1 MRDRGKRPAA
11 RFGLR
16 NWRVRTRLTALILV
30 PTAVGVLLAGARVAA
45 SVEGVTVHQRTAAAA
60 EYSGRLRDL
69 AQAIGLERDR
79 GAWAAFQPANKGLE
93 SSFTTQRKVVDDLL
107 QEVRVDLRA
116 IDDSYGPRAVKAAR
130 DAAYQLESLGKT
142 RELPGTAR
150 AERYV
155 FLINPLLQLH
165 EELTLVS
172 DDPEIIGNTRGLSAL
187 AYAKEEVS
195 RQRARLLAGYYAPAL
210 VNAQQVEEFIASR
223 SRLEERKA
231 EFAIEAGAEN
241 GQLLSTQLVDER
253 VHRAELTK
261 SKAIAL
267 AGRPNA
273 SGRLLSDL
281 TEVKQWFGD
290 NTEVLNRMKKVETKV
305 AGDVITRARELEDA
319 EQRAAI
325 IAAGLILTLL
335 LLVLG
340 LTVLIARSMVLP
352 LRRLRVE
359 ALDVAGNRLPDVVR
373 KLRISGETQTP
384 EVEPISVDSR
394 DEIGEV
400 AKAFDEV
407 HRQAVRL
414 AAEESE
420 LRSNISAMFVNL
432 SRRTQTL
439 VERQISLIDGLEKG
453 EQDGGRLGDLFK
465 LDHLATR
472 MRRNSENLLVLA
484 GHEPTRRRSQPAK
497 LVDVVRASLSE
508 VEDYERVQVKVHRAI
523 SVAGSAANDIV
534 HLVAE
539 LVENAIQFSPRA
551 SQVVVSSSMI
561 EGGGALLAVSDAG
574 IGMTAEELV
583 ETNRRL
589 ADPPVVDV
597 SVSRRMGLFVV
608 GRLALRHGIRVQLRP
623 QETGGLIA
631 MVLFPPELVVEA
643 TNPVPAASWGSE
655 SLTSQSSFGQASLS
669 ANPFSQAALS
679 QGSFG
684 QASMDQGQASAGQ
697 NPFGQIPGQGAYG
710 QASMD
715 RSVDRGSFGQASMDQ
730 PMDQPADRSP
740 FGQGSFGQT
749 SADQGSFGRPP
760 APQAPSFGSADQP
773 LPERRPAQAAPFG
786 APPQSTEAPLPKRQ
800 VGASNGNGAS
810 AGGGDG
816 VAGAFSAWGQAS
828 HDDPVTASMP
838 AVGVSPLEPEQEEF
852 LPIFASVESAWF
864 RRADGPA
871 EPGDAE
877 AVENAGNAEDAEDA
891 EDAGRPDRAE
901 RHIEAAPPVV
911 ERVPEAVP
919 APEPVPAPV
928 REAVPASVQGP
939 AVTPLRR
946 TIPARQPENWQT
958 PADAGWQAAQAASD
972 PSLGGITA
980 AGLPKRTPKANLVPG
995 AAASAPST
1003 PMPPISPERVRNRL
1017 SSFQQGV
1024 RRGRAELYED
1034 TAKNV
1039 AEKEEGQ

>member
-1 MRDRGKRPAA
+1 M
-11 RFGLR
+11 
-16 NWRVRTRLTALILV
+16 RTRLTALILV
-30 PTAVGVLLAGARVAA
+30 PTTVGVVLAGARVAA
-45 SVEGVTVHQRTAAAA
+45 SVDSVAGYQRTAAAA
-60 EYSGRLRDL
+60 EYSSRLRDL
-69 AQAIGLERDR
+69 AQAMGLERDR
-79 GAWAAFQPANKGLE
+79 GTWAAFQPSNKTLVSTFE
-93 SSFTTQRKVVDDLL
+93 AQRKTVDSVL
-107 QEVRVDLRA
+107 QKVRQDLRA

-130 DAAYQLESLGKT
+130 DAGYQLDSLNTT
-142 RELPGTAR
+142 RELPGTVR
-150 AERYV
+150 AERYS

-165 EELTLVS
+165 DELALVG
-172 DDPEIIGNTRGLSAL
+172 DDPGITGNARGLSAL
-187 AYAKEEVS
+187 AYAKEEIS
-195 RQRARLLAGYYAPAL
+195 KQRARLLAGYYEPSL
-210 VNAQQVEEFIASR
+210 ISAQQVEEFIASR
-223 SRLEERKA
+223 SRMEERTT
-231 EFAIEAGAEN
+231 EFAIEAGATN
-241 GQLLSTQLVDER
+241 GQLLSTTLVDER

-267 AGRPNA
+267 ASNPNA

-281 TEVKQWFGD
+281 AEVRQWFND
-290 NTEVLNRMKKVETKV
+290 NTEVLDRIKKVETKV
-305 AGDVITRARELEDA
+305 AGDVITRARELEDT
-319 EQRAAI
+319 EQRVAI
-325 IAAGLILTLL
+325 IASGMILALL

-340 LTVLIARSMVLP
+340 LTVLIARSMVMP
-352 LRRLRVE
+352 LRRLRAE
-359 ALDVAGNRLPDVVR
+359 ALDVAGFKLPEVVRQLRVSGDTAAPDVA
-373 KLRISGETQTP
+373 
-384 EVEPISVDSR
+384 PISVDSH

-453 EQDGGRLGDLFK
+453 EQDGGRLADLFK

-623 QETGGLIA
+623 QEAGGLIA
-631 MVLFPPELVVEA
+631 MVLFPPELIVA
-643 TNPVPAASWGSE
+643 AAQQVPTPSWGAEPSM
-655 SLTSQSSFGQASLS
+655 SQNS
-669 ANPFSQAALS
+669 
-679 QGSFG
+679 
-684 QASMDQGQASAGQ
+684 
-697 NPFGQIPGQGAYG
+697 
-710 QASMD
+710 
-715 RSVDRGSFGQASMDQ
+715 
-730 PMDQPADRSP
+730 
-740 FGQGSFGQT
+740 FGQGSFGQPSFGQT
-749 SADQGSFGRPP
+749 SFGQSSFNQASIGQGSFGQNSLPP
-760 APQAPSFGSADQP
+760 AHSPGPA
-773 LPERRPAQAAPFG
+773 PERPVPDPRQPVSSSFSSFT
-786 APPQSTEAPLPKRQ
+786 QSNDTFSRNGEAFTQSAEAPLPKRQ
-800 VGASNGNGAS
+800 AGGGLNGLNGAS
-810 AGGGDG
+810 AAPGVSGDPA
-816 VAGAFSAWGQAS
+816 AGAFSAWGQVS

-838 AVGVSPLEPEQEEF
+838 AVGVSPLDAEQEEF

-864 RRADGPA
+864 RRSESVEEPVEEQGSPVQDAEEVADDVPA
-871 EPGDAE
+871 EEITP
-877 AVENAGNAEDAEDA
+877 AVGIAAG
-891 EDAGRPDRAE
+891 
-901 RHIEAAPPVV
+901 
-911 ERVPEAVP
+911 VP
-919 APEPVPAPV
+919 AEEEIPVPVREPVSVRTRTPAPV
-928 REAVPASVQGP
+928 RE
-939 AVTPLRR
+939 
-946 TIPARQPENWQT
+946 PENWHT

-995 AAASAPST
+995 TAASVPST
-1003 PMPPISPERVRNRL
+1003 PMPPISAERVRNRL

-1034 TAKNV
+1034 TASNM

>member
-1 MRDRGKRPAA
+1 M
-11 RFGLR
+11 
-16 NWRVRTRLTALILV
+16 RTRLTALILV

-643 TNPVPAASWGSE
+643 TNPVPAASWVGVAHLAELVRPGVAEREPVQPGGSE
-655 SLTSQSSFGQASLS
+655 
-669 ANPFSQAALS
+669 
-679 QGSFG
+679 
-684 QASMDQGQASAGQ
+684 
-697 NPFGQIPGQGAYG
+697 PGLVRPG
-710 QASMD
+710 
-715 RSVDRGSFGQASMDQ
+715 VDGPGPGVRGPEPVRPD
-730 PMDQPADRSP
+730 PR
-740 FGQGSFGQT
+740 T
-749 SADQGSFGRPP
+749 GRV
-760 APQAPSFGSADQP
+760 
-773 LPERRPAQAAPFG
+773 RPGLHGP
-786 APPQSTEAPLPKRQ
+786 
-800 VGASNGNGAS
+800 VGGPGFLRP
-810 AGGGDG
+810 GVDG
-816 VAGAFSAWGQAS
+816 
-828 HDDPVTASMP
+828 P
-838 AVGVSPLEPEQEEF
+838 
-852 LPIFASVESAWF
+852 
-864 RRADGPA
+864 ADGPA
-871 EPGDAE
+871 G
-877 AVENAGNAEDAEDA
+877 G
-891 EDAGRPDRAE
+891 
-901 RHIEAAPPVV
+901 
-911 ERVPEAVP
+911 
-919 APEPVPAPV
+919 PEPVRSGLV
-928 REAVPASVQGP
+928 RPDLRGPGFVRPASRAAGAVVRFRRP
-939 AVTPLRR
+939 AAPRAAAGAGGPLRGAAAEHR
-946 TIPARQPENWQT
+946 GT
-958 PADAGWQAAQAASD
+958 PAEAPGRRVERQR
-972 PSLGGITA
+972 SLRGRRGRRRGRVLGVG
-980 AGLPKRTPKANLVPG
+980 AGLPRRPRHRLDAGGRSLPARTRAGGVPADLRLGRVGLVPQGRRPRG
-995 AAASAPST
+995 A
-1003 PMPPISPERVRNRL
+1003 R
-1017 SSFQQGV
+1017 G
-1024 RRGRAELYED
+1024 RRGRRERRER
-1034 TAKNV
+1034 
-1039 AEKEEGQ
+1039 

>member
-1 MRDRGKRPAA
+1 M
-11 RFGLR
+11 
-16 NWRVRTRLTALILV
+16 RTRLTALILV
-30 PTAVGVLLAGARVAA
+30 PTAVGVLLAGGQVVD
-45 SVEGVTVHQRTAAAA
+45 SVEGISVHQRTETAAV
-60 EYSGRLRDL
+60 YSGRLRDL
-69 AQAIGLERDR
+69 TQALGLERDR
-79 GAWAAFQPANKGLE
+79 GTWSSFQPGNKGLE
-93 SSFTTQRKVVDDLL
+93 SSLIEQQEVVDGLV
-107 QEVRVDLRA
+107 QKVRQDLRA
-116 IDDSYGPRAVKAAR
+116 IDESFGPRAVKAAG
-130 DAAYQLESLGKT
+130 DAAYQLESLDTT
-142 RELPGTAR
+142 RDLPSTAR
-150 AERYV
+150 AEGYAP
-155 FLINPLLQLH
+155 LIGMLLQVH
-165 EELTLVS
+165 EELALVS
-172 DDPEIIGNTRGLSAL
+172 DDPEIVGNTRGLSAL

-195 RQRARLLAGYYAPAL
+195 LQRTILLAGYYAPAL
-210 VNAQQVEEFIASR
+210 VTSQRIEQFIASR
-223 SRLEERKA
+223 SRMDERKA
-231 EFAIEAGAEN
+231 EFSIESGAEN
-241 GQLLSTQLVDER
+241 SQLLSTTLVDER

-261 SKAIAL
+261 SKALAL
-267 AGRPNA
+267 ASKPNA
-273 SGRLLSDL
+273 SGRLMNDL
-281 TEVKQWFGD
+281 AEVKQWFSD
-290 NTEVLNRMKKVETKV
+290 NTEVLNRMKKVEEKV
-305 AGDVITRARELEDA
+305 EGDVIARARELEDA
-319 EQRAAI
+319 EQRSAI
-325 IAAGLILTLL
+325 IATALIVTLL

-340 LTVLIARSMVLP
+340 LTVLIARSMVQP

-373 KLRISGETQTP
+373 KLRISGDSQTP

-414 AAEESE
+414 AAEEAE

-453 EQDGGRLGDLFK
+453 EQDGGRLADLFR

-484 GHEPTRRRSQPAK
+484 GHEPARRRSQPAK

-508 VEDYERVQVKVHRAI
+508 VEDYERVQVKVHRGI

-539 LVENAIQFSPRA
+539 LVENAIQFSPRN

-574 IGMTAEELV
+574 IGMTPEELV

-623 QETGGLIA
+623 QESGGLIA
-631 MVLFPPELVVEA
+631 MVLFPPELIAESAVQ
-643 TNPVPAASWGSE
+643 VPTPSWGSE
-655 SLTSQSSFGQASLS
+655 SFG
-669 ANPFSQAALS
+669 S

-684 QASMDQGQASAGQ
+684 QASLAQGPPGQSSFAQASLGQ
-697 NPFGQIPGQGAYG
+697 N
-710 QASMD
+710 
-715 RSVDRGSFGQASMDQ
+715 SFGQASIEQ
-730 PMDQPADRSP
+730 GS
-740 FGQGSFGQT
+740 FGQGSFGQ
-749 SADQGSFGRPP
+749 GSFG
-760 APQAPSFGSADQP
+760 QGSADQAFPGQNSFGQASIDQNPFDQNPFGQSPFGQASTPPAPSYGPVATEPP
-773 LPERRPAQAAPFG
+773 LPRREPSGLFG
-786 APPQSTEAPLPKRQ
+786 APPQNGESPLPKRQ
-800 VGASNGNGAS
+800 VGGTLNGSAGS
-810 AGGGDG
+810 GGAGGGDG
-816 VAGAFSAWGQAS
+816 FAAFAPSWEQAS
-828 HDDPVTASMP
+828 QDDPATASMP

-864 RRADGPA
+864 RRVVDPMEPMEPMEPA
-871 EPGDAE
+871 ELAE
-877 AVENAGNAEDAEDA
+877 VAEVEDI
-891 EDAGRPDRAE
+891 DRTGEVE
-901 RHIEAAPPVV
+901 RIEAEIPGRASGTGP
-911 ERVPEAVP
+911 P
-919 APEPVPAPV
+919 APEPAREPVTAAAPS
-928 REAVPASVQGP
+928 AV
-939 AVTPLRR
+939 PLRR
-946 TIPARQPENWQT
+946 TIQAREPENWQT
-958 PADAGWQAAQAASD
+958 PADAGWQAAKAASD

-995 AAASAPST
+995 AASSVPAT

-1034 TAKNV
+1034 TASNR

>member
-1 MRDRGKRPAA
+1 
-11 RFGLR
+11 
-16 NWRVRTRLTALILV
+16 
-30 PTAVGVLLAGARVAA
+30 
-45 SVEGVTVHQRTAAAA
+45 
-60 EYSGRLRDL
+60 
-69 AQAIGLERDR
+69 
-79 GAWAAFQPANKGLE
+79 
-93 SSFTTQRKVVDDLL
+93 
-107 QEVRVDLRA
+107 
-116 IDDSYGPRAVKAAR
+116 
-130 DAAYQLESLGKT
+130 
-142 RELPGTAR
+142 
-150 AERYV
+150 
-155 FLINPLLQLH
+155 
-165 EELTLVS
+165 
-172 DDPEIIGNTRGLSAL
+172 
-187 AYAKEEVS
+187 
-195 RQRARLLAGYYAPAL
+195 
-210 VNAQQVEEFIASR
+210 
-223 SRLEERKA
+223 
-231 EFAIEAGAEN
+231 
-241 GQLLSTQLVDER
+241 
-253 VHRAELTK
+253 
-261 SKAIAL
+261 
-267 AGRPNA
+267 
-273 SGRLLSDL
+273 
-281 TEVKQWFGD
+281 
-290 NTEVLNRMKKVETKV
+290 
-305 AGDVITRARELEDA
+305 
-319 EQRAAI
+319 
-325 IAAGLILTLL
+325 
-335 LLVLG
+335 
-340 LTVLIARSMVLP
+340 
-352 LRRLRVE
+352 
-359 ALDVAGNRLPDVVR
+359 
-373 KLRISGETQTP
+373 
-384 EVEPISVDSR
+384 
-394 DEIGEV
+394 
-400 AKAFDEV
+400 
-407 HRQAVRL
+407 
-414 AAEESE
+414 
-420 LRSNISAMFVNL
+420 
-432 SRRTQTL
+432 
-439 VERQISLIDGLEKG
+439 
-453 EQDGGRLGDLFK
+453 
-465 LDHLATR
+465 DHLATR

-643 TNPVPAASWGSE
+643 TSPVPASSWGSE

-684 QASMDQGQASAGQ
+684 QASMDQGRASAGQ
-697 NPFGQIPGQGAYG
+697 STDRGPFGQIPGQGAYG

-715 RSVDRGSFGQASMDQ
+715 QRPFGQAPKEQGSFGRASMDQDPFDRSSFGQASLDQGSMDQ
-730 PMDQPADRSP
+730 AS
-740 FGQGSFGQT
+740 FGQGSFGQ
-749 SADQGSFGRPP
+749 APKDQGSFGRPP
-760 APQAPSFGSADQP
+760 APQMPSFGSADEP
-773 LPERRPAQAAPFG
+773 LPERRPAQSAPFG

-800 VGASNGNGAS
+800 VGGTTGNGAS

-816 VAGAFSAWGQAS
+816 AAGAFSAWGQAS

-838 AVGVSPLEPEQEEF
+838 AVGVSPLDAEEEEF

-864 RRADGPA
+864 RRADAPA
-871 EPGDAE
+871 DAE
-877 AVENAGNAEDAEDA
+877 AVE
-891 EDAGRPDRAE
+891 DAGDPDEAE
-901 RHIEAAPPVV
+901 QWTGAAPPIG
-911 ERVPEAVP
+911 ERAPEVAP
-919 APEPVPAPV
+919 APEPAAEPVPAPV
-928 REAVPASVQGP
+928 REAVPAAVQGP

-946 TIPARQPENWQT
+946 AIPTRQPENWQT

-995 AAASAPST
+995 AASSAPST

-1034 TAKNV
+1034 TAQNG

>member
-1 MRDRGKRPAA
+1 M
-11 RFGLR
+11 
-16 NWRVRTRLTALILV
+16 RTRLTALILV
-30 PTAVGVLLAGARVAA
+30 PTAVGVVLAGARVVD
-45 SVEGVTVHQRTAAAA
+45 SVDSVAVHQRTASAA

-69 AQAIGLERDR
+69 AQALGLERDR
-79 GAWAAFQPANKGLE
+79 GTWSAFQPSNKGLE
-93 SSFTTQRKVVDDLL
+93 SSFIEQQKVVDGLV
-107 QEVRVDLRA
+107 QKIRADLRA
-116 IDDSYGPRAVKAAR
+116 IDDAYGSRAVKAAQ
-130 DAAYQLESLGKT
+130 DAAYQLESLGTT

-172 DDPEIIGNTRGLSAL
+172 EDPEIVGNARGLSAL

-195 RQRARLLAGYYAPAL
+195 RQRARLLAGYYAPSL
-210 VNAQQVEEFIASR
+210 VTSQQIEEFIASR

-241 GQLLSTQLVDER
+241 GQLLSTELVDER

-261 SKAIAL
+261 SKALAL
-267 AGRPNA
+267 ASKPTA

-281 TEVKQWFGD
+281 AEVKQWFSD
-290 NTEVLNRMKKVETKV
+290 NTEVLNRLKKVEEKV
-305 AGDVITRARELEDA
+305 EGDVITRARELEDT
-319 EQRAAI
+319 EQRTAI
-325 IAAGLILTLL
+325 IAAALILTLL

-340 LTVLIARSMVLP
+340 LTVLIARSMVQP

-414 AAEESE
+414 AAEEAE

-453 EQDGGRLGDLFK
+453 EQDGGRLADLFK

-484 GHEPTRRRSQPAK
+484 GHEPARRRSQPAK

-539 LVENAIQFSPRA
+539 LVENAIQFSPRN

-574 IGMTAEELV
+574 IGMTPEELV

-623 QETGGLIA
+623 QESGGLIA
-631 MVLFPPELVVEA
+631 MVLFPPELIVESA
-643 TNPVPAASWGSE
+643 VQVPTPSWGSE
-655 SLTSQSSFGQASLS
+655 SFA
-669 ANPFSQAALS
+669 S

-684 QASMDQGQASAGQ
+684 QASLGQSPFGQNSFAQASLNQNSFGQASIEQ
-697 NPFGQIPGQGAYG
+697 
-710 QASMD
+710 
-715 RSVDRGSFGQASMDQ
+715 GSFGQA
-730 PMDQPADRSP
+730 
-740 FGQGSFGQT
+740 
-749 SADQGSFGRPP
+749 SADQGSFGQASLDQGSFGQASAP
-760 APQAPSFGSADQP
+760 AAPSFGPASAEEP
-773 LPERRPAQAAPFG
+773 LPQRQPSGLFG
-786 APPQSTEAPLPKRQ
+786 APPQSAPQQSAPPQSGEPPLPKRQ
-800 VGASNGNGAS
+800 VGAGLNGGAS
-810 AGGGDG
+810 ANGDTPS
-816 VAGAFSAWGQAS
+816 FSAWGQVS
-828 HDDPVTASMP
+828 HDDPATASMP
-838 AVGVSPLEPEQEEF
+838 AVGVSPLEPEQEEY

-864 RRADGPA
+864 RRVVDPA
-871 EPGDAE
+871 EPAE
-877 AVENAGNAEDAEDA
+877 AVEAPEDDDLTGEVQ
-891 EDAGRPDRAE
+891 R
-901 RHIEAAPPVV
+901 IEAEIPV
-911 ERVPEAVP
+911 EGP
-919 APEPVPAPV
+919 ASGTGLPSPEPARAPV
-928 REAVPASVQGP
+928 REAVPASTP
-939 AVTPLRR
+939 APAPSATPLRR
-946 TIPARQPENWQT
+946 TLPARAPENWQT

-972 PSLGGITA
+972 PRLGGITA

-995 AAASAPST
+995 AASSAPVT
-1003 PMPPISPERVRNRL
+1003 PMPPISAERVRNRL

-1034 TAKNV
+1034 TATNR

>member
-1 MRDRGKRPAA
+1 M
-11 RFGLR
+11 
-16 NWRVRTRLTALILV
+16 
-30 PTAVGVLLAGARVAA
+30 PTAVGVVLAGTRVVA
-45 SVEGVTVHQRTAAAA
+45 SIDSVAGYQRTESAA
-60 EYSGRLRDL
+60 EYAGRLRDL
-69 AQAIGLERDR
+69 AQAMGLERDR
-79 GAWAAFQPANKGLE
+79 GAWAAFQSTNKSLVT
-93 SSFTTQRKVVDDLL
+93 SAQTQRKTVDDLL
-107 QEVRVDLRA
+107 KKVRLDLQA

-130 DAAYQLESLGKT
+130 DAGYQLDSLGRK
-142 RELPGTAR
+142 RELPGTTR
-150 AERYV
+150 AESYSD
-155 FLINPLLQLH
+155 LINPLLRLH
-165 EELTLVS
+165 EELSLVS
-172 DDPEIIGNTRGLSAL
+172 DDPEIIGNLRGLSAL

-195 RQRARLLAGYYAPAL
+195 KERARLLAGYYAPHL
-210 VNAQQVEEFIASR
+210 INDQEVEEFIASR
-223 SRLEERKA
+223 SRLQERTT
-231 EFAIEAGAEN
+231 EFAIEAGASN
-241 GQLLSTQLVDER
+241 GQLLSTALVDER

-267 AGRPNA
+267 AGSGNA
-273 SGRLLSDL
+273 GGRLLTDFN
-281 TEVKQWFGD
+281 EVKQWFND
-290 NTEVLNRMKKVETKV
+290 NAVVIERMGKVEDEV
-305 AGDVITRARELEDA
+305 ADDVLTRARDLEST
-319 EQRAAI
+319 EQRSAI
-325 IAAGLILTLL
+325 IAAGLILALL
-335 LLVLG
+335 ILVLG
-340 LTVLIARSMVLP
+340 LTVIIARSMVLP
-352 LRRLRVE
+352 LRRLRIE
-359 ALDVAGNRLPDVVR
+359 ALDVAGFKLPEVVR
-373 KLRISGETQTP
+373 QLRVSGDTQTP

-453 EQDGGRLGDLFK
+453 EQDGGRLADLFK

-574 IGMTAEELV
+574 IGMTGEELV

-623 QETGGLIA
+623 QEAGGLIA
-631 MVLFPPELVVEA
+631 MVLFPPELIVA
-643 TNPVPAASWGSE
+643 AAQQVPTPSWGIE
-655 SLTSQSSFGQASLS
+655 PPASQNS
-669 ANPFSQAALS
+669 
-679 QGSFG
+679 
-684 QASMDQGQASAGQ
+684 
-697 NPFGQIPGQGAYG
+697 
-710 QASMD
+710 
-715 RSVDRGSFGQASMDQ
+715 
-730 PMDQPADRSP
+730 
-740 FGQGSFGQT
+740 FGQGSFGQ
-749 SADQGSFGRPP
+749 SSFADGSLGQGAAGQSSFGQSSFADASFGQGSFGQSSLADGSLGQGSFGQSSFADASFGQNSLPP
-760 APQAPSFGSADQP
+760 APSFGSVPAEHPIPDQRQP
-773 LPERRPAQAAPFG
+773 FPAAPLG
-786 APPQSTEAPLPKRQ
+786 APPVGESTLPKRQ
-800 VGASNGNGAS
+800 TGGTTG
-810 AGGGDG
+810 AGGP
-816 VAGAFSAWGQAS
+816 GAPADASGGGFSAWGQVS

-864 RRADGPA
+864 RRVEGAEEPEELAEDSGWEDEPLAAEPVLREQDEVPA
-871 EPGDAE
+871 EEPTPAVGVAVHMPALAPVEE
-877 AVENAGNAEDAEDA
+877 AD
-891 EDAGRPDRAE
+891 
-901 RHIEAAPPVV
+901 
-911 ERVPEAVP
+911 P
-919 APEPVPAPV
+919 APLREPVQARAKAPV
-928 REAVPASVQGP
+928 RE
-939 AVTPLRR
+939 
-946 TIPARQPENWQT
+946 PENWRT

-995 AAASAPST
+995 AAASVPVT
-1003 PMPPISPERVRNRL
+1003 PMPPISAERVRNRL
-1017 SSFQQGV
+1017 SSLQAGV

-1034 TAKNV
+1034 TARNR

>member
-1 MRDRGKRPAA
+1 M
-11 RFGLR
+11 
-16 NWRVRTRLTALILV
+16 RTRLTALILV

-107 QEVRVDLRA
+107 LEVRRDLRA

-130 DAAYQLESLGKT
+130 DAAYQLDSLGKT

-210 VNAQQVEEFIASR
+210 INAQQVEEFIASR

-231 EFAIEAGAEN
+231 EFAIESGAEN

-305 AGDVITRARELEDA
+305 AGDVITRARELEDS

-643 TNPVPAASWGSE
+643 ANPVPAASWGSE
-655 SLTSQSSFGQASLS
+655 SLTSQSSFGQASLG

-684 QASMDQGQASAGQ
+684 QASMDQGQAPAGQ

-730 PMDQPADRSP
+730 QADRGP
-740 FGQGSFGQT
+740 FGQGSADQGSFGQG

-760 APQAPSFGSADQP
+760 APQAPPFGSADQP

-816 VAGAFSAWGQAS
+816 AAGAFSAWGQAS

-864 RRADGPA
+864 RRADGPV
-871 EPGDAE
+871 EP
-877 AVENAGNAEDAEDA
+877 EDAEGVEGV
-891 EDAGRPDRAE
+891 EDAGRPDGAE
-901 RHIEAAPPVV
+901 QHVEAAPPAV
-911 ERVPEAVP
+911 ERVPEAAP
-919 APEPVPAPV
+919 APEPVSAPV

-1034 TAKNV
+1034 TAQNV